1 MRADICRGARCF
13 DRAANFLRPSGVSLH
28 RNAHSLLVPMTQAH
42 GDLVSL
48 PTTLFT
54 IPASSAAGRLPP
66 QISFLRTTLVGDCI
80 FSFHFK
86 FSPATAVLFLEIV
99 QGPFRQ
105 RGKLCELST
114 PTIAVRALVL
124 KPTGSDTILLPSTT
138 LINRFLTMAPA
149 ILSPIDVGH
158 LSRRQSTSTDPK
170 YHPGSGS
177 KNPLSFNNDGFL
189 LLFGLI
195 AATMVLASVWFFF
208 YAKNG
213 GFHWKKGDWEECKS
227 TVLRRKGLDGKTL
240 SNATKSTKLGMS
252 EAPKFRSE
260 PAYTDSTAESD
271 AYALREVNSR
281 DWAYANN
288 NHGQRE
294 KHVKIRDSDLV
305 EYKQEKSA
313 KVGGLNTAA
322 TGSHYDYSSTDPS
335 TASANPKQAKRA
347 QREKERREK
356 QRRKEEAKAAKQAQK
371 NARNYRPDDHATA
384 SDTTYTS
391 QPSQLQSDQPSSY
404 HYNTY
409 RPSQTLRAVPEERRS
424 FSASQHQSS
433 SRQHSPQ
440 KRQHR
445 ASDMISDMG
454 SDIGTK
460 VYPCHIPGLSDKGL
474 GPEDSVS
481 QIGAHQQMNGG
492 SKKSGGGGGY
502 RRAI

>member
-1 MRADICRGARCF
+1 
-13 DRAANFLRPSGVSLH
+13 
-28 RNAHSLLVPMTQAH
+28 
-42 GDLVSL
+42 
-48 PTTLFT
+48 
-54 IPASSAAGRLPP
+54 
-66 QISFLRTTLVGDCI
+66 
-80 FSFHFK
+80 
-86 FSPATAVLFLEIV
+86 
-99 QGPFRQ
+99 
-105 RGKLCELST
+105 
-114 PTIAVRALVL
+114 
-124 KPTGSDTILLPSTT
+124 
-138 LINRFLTMAPA
+138 MAPA

-158 LSRRQSTSTDPK
+158 LSRRQSTSTNPD
-170 YHPGSGS
+170 YSPGGGS
-177 KNPLSFNNDGFL
+177 KNPLSFNNNGFL

-195 AATMVLASVWFFF
+195 AATMVLASVWFFLF
-208 YAKNG
+208 AKNG
-213 GFHWKKGDWEECKS
+213 GFHWKEGDWEECKS
-227 TVLRRKGLDGKTL
+227 TVLRRKGPDGKTL

-260 PAYTDSTAESD
+260 RAYTDSAAESD

-281 DWAYANN
+281 DWAPANN

-294 KHVKIRDSDLV
+294 KQVKIRDADLV

-335 TASANPKQAKRA
+335 TASANPKQVKRA
-347 QREKERREK
+347 QKEKERREK

-371 NARNYRPDDHATA
+371 NAKNYRPDDYATA
-384 SDTTYTS
+384 SNTTYAT
-391 QPSQLQSDQPSSY
+391 QPQQHSDQQSDQPSSY
-404 HYNTY
+404 RYNTY

-424 FSASQHQSS
+424 LSASQHQSG

-440 KRQHR
+440 KRQQHR

-481 QIGAHQQMNGG
+481 QVGGHQQINGG
-492 SKKSGGGGGY
+492 VKKSGGSGY